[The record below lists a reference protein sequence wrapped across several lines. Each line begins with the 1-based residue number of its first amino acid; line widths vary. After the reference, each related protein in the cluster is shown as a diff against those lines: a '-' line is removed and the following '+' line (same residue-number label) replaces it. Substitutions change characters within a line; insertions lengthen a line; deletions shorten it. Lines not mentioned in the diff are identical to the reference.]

1 MRIDQRASGLDR
13 RCQPWNVDARPNV
26 RGWEYLG
33 ICPKRMRQFCV
44 AFEPPTLAFVRGHL
58 IEAAKIVL
66 GIDVMCA
73 AKASKLQDRAP
84 YRGVRRL
91 DLLGRESFHNGVQAV
106 PDSGGDEAVVVPGCA
121 RSGVIRLDD
130 VN

>member
-13 RCQPWNVDARPNV
+13 RCQPWNVDVCPNV

-33 ICPKRMRQFCV
+33 ICPERMRQFRV
-44 AFEPPTLAFVRGHL
+44 AFEPPTLAFVRGHQ

-66 GIDVMCA
+66 GINVMCA
-73 AKASKLQDRAP
+73 AKAAKLQDRAP

-91 DLLGRESFHNGVQAV
+91 DLLGREGSHDGVQAV
-106 PDSGGDEAVVVPGCA
+106 PDGGGDEAVVVPRSA
-121 RSGVIRLDD
+121 RSG
-130 VN
+130 